1 MIQALDVFREITF
14 LGVSMRLVIAMLC
27 GGLIGLNR
35 ERMRRT
41 KSLAG
46 FRTYMLVCVGA
57 ALTILISQYE
67 YIMLTTEWKAIS
79 DSIGITTDVSRLG
92 AQVIN
97 GIGFLGAGTILV
109 TSDDKIKG
117 LTTAAG
123 LWASACMGLAIGA
136 GFYECAVLAVALIY
150 LAMYVFGNLKVRLLE
165 LSKVAS
171 LCVEVEN
178 MTDIGDVIVSIR
190 SQGADIIEMNLSN
203 GGVIPRKRPEVELV
217 IQLPQQTSLTTIMAM
232 VARLDHVRHVHES

>member
-27 GGLIGLNR
+27 GGLIGLSR
-35 ERMRRT
+35 ERMRRP
-41 KSLAG
+41 KGLAG

-150 LAMYVFGNLKVRLLE
+150 LAMYVLGNLKVRLLE

-178 MTDIGDVIVSIR
+178 MTDIGDVIVPIR

>member
-27 GGLIGLNR
+27 GGLIGLSR
-35 ERMRRT
+35 ERMRRP
-41 KSLAG
+41 KGLAG

-117 LTTAAG
+117 LTT
-123 LWASACMGLAIGA
+123 ASACMGLAIGA

>member
-1 MIQALDVFREITF
+1 MIHALDCFRELTL
-14 LGVSMRLVIAMLC
+14 LGVVVRLLMAMIC

-35 ERMRRT
+35 ERMRRP
-41 KSLAG
+41 KGLAG

-67 YIMLTTEWKAIS
+67 YIMVTTQWQDVAIHN
-79 DSIGITTDVSRLG
+79 GIKTDVSRFG

-136 GFYECAVLAVALIY
+136 GFFECAILSVALIY
-150 LAMYVFGNLKVRLLE
+150 FAMYVFGNLKGRLEDLSRVVALNVQVESMADIGEVVLMIRHQGAEIMEMSLLE
-165 LSKVAS
+165 RGKPLRTRTD
-171 LCVEVEN
+171 VEFLIALPNQMTATTMMVE
-178 MTDIGDVIVSIR
+178 ISH
-190 SQGADIIEMNLSN
+190 
-203 GGVIPRKRPEVELV
+203 
-217 IQLPQQTSLTTIMAM
+217 
-232 VARLDHVRHVHES
+232 LDHVKHVLEA

>member
-1 MIQALDVFREITF
+1 
-14 LGVSMRLVIAMLC
+14 
-27 GGLIGLNR
+27 
-35 ERMRRT
+35 
-41 KSLAG
+41 
-46 FRTYMLVCVGA
+46 
-57 ALTILISQYE
+57 
-67 YIMLTTEWKAIS
+67 
-79 DSIGITTDVSRLG
+79 
-92 AQVIN
+92 
-97 GIGFLGAGTILV
+97 
-109 TSDDKIKG
+109 
-117 LTTAAG
+117 
-123 LWASACMGLAIGA
+123 
-136 GFYECAVLAVALIY
+136 
-150 LAMYVFGNLKVRLLE
+150 MYVFGNLKVRLLE